1 LRDIFHGNGNR
12 HVDTLFRAIYS
23 YMRTNR
29 HQYFLDL
36 ALRCAHQ
43 GTCLRRNFGAI
54 IVDEFQ
60 TIVSTGYTGA
70 PRKQMDCTEIG
81 RCWRKDHHIPS
92 GSNYER
98 CRSVHA
104 EMNALL
110 QAGKLARGCTLYL
123 AGFDVETGDLT
134 QIWPCFLCS
143 KMIVNSGVRSVIMRT
158 GDETYKEMDPIAL
171 YQMRS
176 IEALGEEGLKVGR
189 SFLEDAGRN

>member
-1 LRDIFHGNGNR
+1 
-12 HVDTLFRAIYS
+12 
-23 YMRTNR
+23 MRTNR

-36 ALRCAHQ
+36 ATRCAHQ

-54 IVDEFQ
+54 IVDEFN

-70 PRKQMDCTEIG
+70 PRKQMDCTELN
-81 RCWRKDHHIPS
+81 RCWRKEHNIPS

-123 AGFDVETGDLT
+123 AGFDVETDEIT

-143 KMIVNSGVRSVIMRT
+143 KMIVNSGVGNVIMKA
-158 GDETYKEMDPIAL
+158 GKDSYKEMDPMVL

-176 IEALGEEGLKVGR
+176 RESLGEDGK
-189 SFLEDAGRN
+189 

>member
-1 LRDIFHGNGNR
+1 MLIPSHWTI
-12 HVDTLFRAIYS
+12 HE

-70 PRKQMDCTEIG
+70 PRKQVDCTEIG
-81 RCWRKDHHIPS
+81 RCWRKDHRIPS

-98 CRSVHA
+98 CRRVHA

-123 AGFDVETGDLT
+123 AGFDVEPGDLT

-158 GDETYKEMDPIAL
+158 GDETFKEMDPIAL

-176 IEALGEEGLKVGR
+176 IEALGEEG
-189 SFLEDAGRN
+189 S

>member
-1 LRDIFHGNGNR
+1 
-12 HVDTLFRAIYS
+12 
-23 YMRTNR
+23 MRTNR

-54 IVDEFQ
+54 IVDEYN

-70 PRKQMDCTEIG
+70 PRKQMDCTELA
-81 RCWRKDHHIPS
+81 RCWRKDHNIPS

-123 AGFDVETGDLT
+123 AGYDVETEGLT
-134 QIWPCFLCS
+134 HIWPCFLCS
-143 KMIVNSGVRSVIMRT
+143 KMIVNSAIKNVIMRT
-158 GDETYKEMDPIAL
+158 GPEEYREMDPMVL

-176 IEALGEEGLKVGR
+176 REALGDDEK
-189 SFLEDAGRN
+189 